1 MPQQNAIVFDW
12 LNGAEDID
20 KVEAFY
26 KFRISSEHSPQNSA
40 IFSYQFQL
48 EYFPSYCLKK
58 WKRMSLEV
66 CLMKGINGATG
77 RCKIDHQM
85 WTPLHWA
92 AEEGHTEMMKRLF
105 GNGANLDT
113 TDMDEAF
120 R

>member
-58 WKRMSLEV
+58 WKRSAFFDLFFV
-66 CLMKGINGATG
+66 
-77 RCKIDHQM
+77 KILLDHLRSKFDKM
-85 WTPLHWA
+85 VLSTN
-92 AEEGHTEMMKRLF
+92 F
-105 GNGANLDT
+105 I
-113 TDMDEAF
+113 
-120 R
+120 